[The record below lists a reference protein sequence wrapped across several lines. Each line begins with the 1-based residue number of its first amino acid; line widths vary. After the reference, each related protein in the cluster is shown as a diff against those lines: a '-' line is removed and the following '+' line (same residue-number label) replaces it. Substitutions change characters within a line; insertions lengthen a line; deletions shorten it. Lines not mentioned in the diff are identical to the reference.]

1 MKSIIEPELEN
12 KHFYCIHAH
21 SETFCIR
28 CINKVIQ
35 KARVEL
41 DKRKFCVRCFYNLP
55 HDMDIDTEKTEIIH
69 SYAIM
74 LDEIEKVFGK

>member
-1 MKSIIEPELEN
+1 MTTSIIEQELERLN
-12 KHFYCIHAH
+12 EVCIQDHCDECTNSA
-21 SETFCIR
+21 
-28 CINKVIQ
+28 IQ